1 MRIPRAHMRGR
12 PHRGHESADSKLLQ
26 YLVLLSMKY
35 GIDPQK
41 LFISFVEA
49 WKREQSACKGL
60 LIECRKRTRDSA
72 VFLITCSRKVVAQ
85 FPIPNRILEETNPLK
100 EYASAKTSSS
110 TKLKRTKAKHLHIGD
125 LKPGMN
131 RVNLKARILQ
141 IPKPRQVITRFGG
154 FATVTNASIT
164 DETGIIHLPLWNKQI
179 DVVSVGDI
187 IGVENAR
194 VVVFRGERQLRVSR
208 GGQLSV
214 LEKTGLSF
222 EKLSHH

>member
-1 MRIPRAHMRGR
+1 
-12 PHRGHESADSKLLQ
+12 
-26 YLVLLSMKY
+26 MKY
-35 GIDPQK
+35 GIDSQIF
-41 LFISFVEA
+41 FISFVEA
-49 WKREQSACKGL
+49 WKRQHSTCESL

-72 VFLITCSRKVVAQ
+72 VFLITSGHKVVAQ
-85 FPIPNRILEETNPLK
+85 FPIPKRILEETNPLK
-100 EYASAKTSSS
+100 EYARAKASRR
-110 TKLKRTKAKHLHIGD
+110 TKLERIDVKHLQIED

-131 RVNLKARILQ
+131 RVNLRARILE

-179 DVVSVGDI
+179 DVVSVGDLVR
-187 IGVENAR
+187 VENAR
-194 VVVFRGERQLRVSR
+194 VVVFRGERQLRISR

-222 EKLSHH
+222 EKLSNH